1 LNTDQVFS
9 VFMSK
14 GLTKRQNELLTF
26 LRQVHDKTGLMPST
40 REIQDHFGFSSQT
53 AAMGHLRA
61 LEKKG
66 IITRIP
72 GKARAIMFA
81 NHKQPDGNQTTQS
94 GQVNISKIT
103 QDDHLVTIPLYG
115 DIAAGM
121 TQANEVMKEGEITL
135 DPILFGLANRKNL
148 FGLRVKGESMIDAHI
163 CDGDTVILEKRMP
176 RNGDIVAALMD
187 GGTTL
192 KRYIERDGQTYL
204 KAENPSFPDLHPVE
218 ELQIQGVLITLI
230 RDRF

>member
-1 LNTDQVFS
+1 
-9 VFMSK
+9 MSK
-14 GLTKRQNELLTF
+14 GLTKRQNELLGF
-26 LRQVHDKTGLMPST
+26 LKEVHEKTGLMPST

-81 NHKQPDGNQTTQS
+81 NNTPSQANLSSKGSPINAP
-94 GQVNISKIT
+94 KIT

-121 TQANEVMKEGEITL
+121 TQANDVDKEGEITL

-192 KRYIERDGQTYL
+192 KRYVEQDGQTYL
-204 KAENPSFPDLHPVE
+204 KAENPAFPDLYPVE
-218 ELQIQGVLITLI
+218 ELQVQGVLITLI